1 MSERLRTVCRLRTRG
16 RGDATNGT
24 CRCCLPGGIGLR
36 RFLQSLSGGDSRSR
50 SCGRRNSNRSIG
62 RSGCNLRVGGRISA
76 WCVSLLEEGFNHLL
90 RATPTSSI
98 FFVRHQ
104 LCDLNEGQFDQQ
116 AFVPRGAVVQVT
128 VVAQFQGF
136 VEEGGVTLRSLFL
149 IALCHS
155 LAHLEQGQGDSI
167 ACHEQISEV

>member
-1 MSERLRTVCRLRTRG
+1 M
-16 RGDATNGT
+16 
-24 CRCCLPGGIGLR
+24 
-36 RFLQSLSGGDSRSR
+36 
-50 SCGRRNSNRSIG
+50 
-62 RSGCNLRVGGRISA
+62 RVGGRLSA

-128 VVAQFQGF
+128 VVAQLQGF
-136 VEEGGVTLRSLFL
+136 VEEGGFTLCRLFL
-149 IALCHS
+149 IALRHS